1 MKRIFDFSAALV
13 GLILLSPLLI
23 FLLLAIYLYDFHQPL
38 YLPIRVG
45 KNRRPFRMVKFRS
58 MVVNADK
65 IGATSTSK
73 RDPRITP
80 IGHIIRDYK
89 LDEFAQLW
97 NVLVGDMSLVGPR
110 PQVKNHVDECY
121 TREELNL
128 LNVRPGITDFSSIV
142 FSDEGDILKDS
153 KDVDGDYNRLIRP
166 WKSRLGL
173 LYVQKHNFILDIRL
187 IIITIQAIVNKSA
200 ALKTINKVLI
210 PLKADKPLIEVCK
223 RETQLYPFSPPGT
236 HEIFGATK

>member
-1 MKRIFDFSAALV
+1 MKRFFDFFVALI
-13 GLILLSPLLI
+13 GLLVLSPIIIIIL
-23 FLLLAIYLYDFHQPL
+23 FSIYIYDFHNPF

-45 KNRRPFRMVKFRS
+45 RNRKDFRMIKFRS

-73 RDPRITP
+73 KDPRITP
-80 IGHIIRDYK
+80 IGHYIRNYK

-110 PQVKNHVDECY
+110 PQVKSHIEECY
-121 TREELNL
+121 TDEEMKL

-142 FSDEGDILKDS
+142 FSDEGEILKDS
-153 KDVDGDYNRLIRP
+153 VDVDSDYNRLIRP

-173 LYVQKHNFILDIRL
+173 FYAEKQSFFLDIKL
-187 IIITIQAIVNKSA
+187 ILLTIQAILNKKSA
-200 ALKTINKVLI
+200 LLQINVILND
-210 PLKADKPLIEVCK
+210 LKADPLLIEICK
-223 RETQLYPFSPPGT
+223 REKQLSPFPPPGT
-236 HEIFGATK
+236 LEIFGKNK

>member
-1 MKRIFDFSAALV
+1 MKRIFDFLVALI
-13 GLILLSPLLI
+13 GLILLSPFI
-23 FLLLAIYLYDFHQPL
+23 VFILLAIYLYDFHNPF

-45 KNRRPFRMVKFRS
+45 KNRCDFRMVKFRS

-80 IGHIIRDYK
+80 IGHYIRNYK

-97 NVLVGDMSLVGPR
+97 NVLIGDMSLVGPR
-110 PQVKNHVDECY
+110 PQVKSHVDTCY
-121 TREELNL
+121 TKEELNL
-128 LNVRPGITDFSSIV
+128 LNVRPGITDFSSII

-153 KDVDGDYNRLIRP
+153 KDVDTDYNRLIRP

-173 LYVQKHNFILDIRL
+173 LYIQHQSFGLDIKL
-187 IIITIQAIVNKSA
+187 IFLTIQAILNKRA
-200 ALKTINKVLI
+200 ALIQIQSILTDLKTDSK
-210 PLKADKPLIEVCK
+210 LIEVCK
-223 RETQLYPFSPPGT
+223 REDELVPFPPPGSNQAFRT
-236 HEIFGATK
+236 A

>member
-1 MKRIFDFSAALV
+1 MKRLFDFTMALV
-13 GLILLSPLLI
+13 GLTVLSPLLLL
-23 FLLLAIYLYDFHQPL
+23 LLLAIYLYDFHNPL

-45 KNRRPFRMVKFRS
+45 KNRRDFRMVKFRS

-65 IGATSTSK
+65 AGSSSTSK

-80 IGHIIRDYK
+80 VGHIIRDYK

-97 NVLVGDMSLVGPR
+97 NVLMGDMSLVGPR

-121 TREELNL
+121 TNEELNL

-173 LYVQKHNFILDIRL
+173 LYVEKNNFWLDIQL
-187 IIITIQAIVNKSA
+187 IFLTIQAIINKPT
-200 ALKTINKVLI
+200 ALNTINKLLI
-210 PLKADKPLIEVCK
+210 ELNTDKSLAEVCK
-223 RETQLYPFSPPGT
+223 RTKQLYPFPPPGA
-236 HEIFGATK
+236 HEIFNITH

>member
-1 MKRIFDFSAALV
+1 MKRLFDFIVALV
-13 GLILLSPLLI
+13 GLVILSPIIVGIILW
-23 FLLLAIYLYDFHQPL
+23 IYLYDFHNPL

-45 KNRRPFRMVKFRS
+45 RNRKDFRMVKFRS

-73 RDPRITP
+73 KDPRITP
-80 IGHIIRDYK
+80 IGHYIRDYK

-110 PQVKNHVDECY
+110 PQVKSHIEQCY
-121 TREELNL
+121 TAEEMNL

-153 KDVDGDYNRLIRP
+153 TNVDRDYNRLIRP

-173 LYVQKHNFILDIRL
+173 LYAEKQGFWIDIKL
-187 IIITIQAIVNKSA
+187 IFLTIQAIINKPN
-200 ALKTINKVLI
+200 ALKKINTILVS
-210 PLKADKPLIEVCK
+210 LKADSQLVDVCK
-223 RETQLYPFSPPGT
+223 REKELYPFPPPGSN
-236 HEIFGATK
+236 EIFN

>member
-1 MKRIFDFSAALV
+1 MKRLFDFTVALV
-13 GLILLSPLLI
+13 GLVILSPIIIGIILW
-23 FLLLAIYLYDFHQPL
+23 IYLYDFHNPL

-45 KNRRPFRMVKFRS
+45 RNRKDFRMVKFRS

-73 RDPRITP
+73 KDPRITP
-80 IGHIIRDYK
+80 IGHYIRDYK

-110 PQVKNHVDECY
+110 PQVKSHIEQCY
-121 TREELNL
+121 TSEEMNL

-153 KDVDGDYNRLIRP
+153 ANVDRDYNRLIRP

-173 LYVQKHNFILDIRL
+173 LYTKKQSFWIDIKL
-187 IIITIQAIVNKSA
+187 IFLTIQAIINKPN
-200 ALKTINKVLI
+200 ALKKINTILVS
-210 PLKADKPLIEVCK
+210 LKADSQLVDVCK
-223 RETQLYPFSPPGT
+223 REKDLYPFPPPGSN
-236 HEIFGATK
+236 EIFN